1 MQVRAWIK
9 DSILITWNNMSNLI
23 QLWRN
28 ILMPPKF
35 KKIVI
40 LLVIAIFVIP
50 VLTACGSGQNT
61 VDVKEDSF
69 SITMPSSLKA
79 GNITF
84 HVSNIDSSAN
94 HEFIIIK
101 TDLAPDKLPLDGN
114 GNADLTAQGVTVIDQ
129 IKDLAPGASQDLTTN
144 LTPGKYVALCDLP
157 GHYKA
162 GMFIGFVVK

>member
-1 MQVRAWIK
+1 
-9 DSILITWNNMSNLI
+9 MST
-23 QLWRN
+23 
-28 ILMPPKF
+28 KF
-35 KKIVI
+35 KKIVT
-40 LLVIAIFVIP
+40 LLAIALFVVP
-50 VLTACGSGQNT
+50 SLTACGSGQKT

-69 SITMPSSLKA
+69 SITMPSSVKA

-114 GNADLTAQGVTVIDQ
+114 GNVDLTAQGVTVINQ
-129 IKDLAPGASQDLTTN
+129 IKNLAPGASQDLTAN
-144 LTPGKYVALCDLP
+144 LTPGKYVAICDLP